1 MKQHSHRQNHLSSTI
16 QPKNALRD
24 AEVLALFGDLFRAR
38 ANEIELLLDLA
49 SCVIESAAPFPEKAP
64 LESTLKLIRSS
75 LRNLMGSSLEKTGI
89 GPGDRQRMSGAAG

>member
-1 MKQHSHRQNHLSSTI
+1 MKQYSNHLSSRV

-24 AEVLALFGDLFRAR
+24 AEVLALFGDVFRAR

-49 SCVIESAAPFPEKAP
+49 SCVIDSAAPFPEKTP

-75 LRNLMGSSLEKTGI
+75 LRNLMGSRLETTEMF
-89 GPGDRQRMSGAAG
+89 PAATNE